1 MTPQTG
7 ILRKMHTQLTEPVE
21 YQLVLNDTEIPL
33 APYLGKPLTL
43 TYTGNIYCIH
53 CGRLTKKSFNQGYC
67 YPCFMKLAQCDIC
80 IIKPELCHYAAGTC
94 REPEWGKQHCMQPH
108 FVYLANSS
116 TLKVG
121 ITRQGQIPTRWIDQG
136 AVAALP
142 VLKVQSRYLSGLME
156 VAFKDHVADKTNW
169 QQMLKSEAEPIDLA
183 AKRDQLFTQVQDGL
197 RDLRHRFGEDSDE
210 LLPDAEVVSIRYPVL
225 NYPTKVKSLNFDKDK
240 QVAGILEGIKGQYLM
255 FDTGVINIRKFG
267 GYEVEFSA
275 TTGG

>member
-1 MTPQTG
+1 MTSQTG
-7 ILRKMHTQLTEPVE
+7 ILRKMHTQLAEPVE
-21 YQLVLNDTEIPL
+21 YQLVLNNTEIAL
-33 APYLGKPLTL
+33 APWLGKALSLTH
-43 TYTGNIYCIH
+43 TGKIHCIH

-67 YPCFMKLAQCDIC
+67 YSCFMRLAQCDTC

-94 REPEWGKQHCMQPH
+94 REPQWGEQHCMQPH

-116 TLKVG
+116 ALKIG

-142 VLKVQSRYLSGLME
+142 ILKVQSRYLSGLME

-169 QQMLKSEAEPIDLA
+169 QQMLKSEAEPLDLKA
-183 AKRDQLFTQVQDGL
+183 ERDQLIPQVQDAL
-197 RDLRHRFGEDSDE
+197 RDLRHRFGEDAVE
-210 LLPDAEVVSIRYPVL
+210 FLPAAEVVNIHYPIL
-225 NYPTKVKSLNFDKDK
+225 KYPNKVKSLSFDKEP
-240 QVAGILEGIKGQYLM
+240 QVAGVLEGIKGQYLI

-275 TTGG
+275 GA

>member
-1 MTPQTG
+1 MTSQTG
-7 ILRKMHTQLTEPVE
+7 ILRKMHSKLVEPVE
-21 YQLVLNDTEIPL
+21 YNFVLNNEEVPL
-33 APYLGKPLTL
+33 APWLGKPLRL
-43 TYTGNIYCIH
+43 TYTGKIYCLH

-67 YPCFMKLAQCDIC
+67 YPCFMRLAQCDTC
-80 IIKPELCHYAAGTC
+80 IVKPELCHYAAGTC
-94 REPEWGKQHCMQPH
+94 REPQWGEQHCMQPH
-108 FVYLANSS
+108 VVYLANSS

-183 AKRDQLFTQVQDGL
+183 AQRDNLLPQVQDAL
-197 RDLRHRFGEDSDE
+197 RDLHHRFGDDAVE
-210 LLPDAEVVSIRYPVL
+210 LLPDASVVNIRYPVL
-225 NYPTKVKSLNFDKDK
+225 TYPSKVKSLSFDKEP
-240 QVAGILEGIKGQYLM
+240 VVEGVLEGIKGQYLL

-267 GYEVEFSA
+267 GYELEFSGA
-275 TTGG
+275 S

>member
-1 MTPQTG
+1 MTSQTG
-7 ILRKMHTQLTEPVE
+7 ILRKMHTQLAEPVE
-21 YQLVLNDTEIPL
+21 YQLVLNNTEIAL
-33 APYLGKPLTL
+33 APWLGKALSLTH
-43 TYTGNIYCIH
+43 TGKIHCIH

-67 YPCFMKLAQCDIC
+67 YPCFMKLAQCDTC

-94 REPEWGKQHCMQPH
+94 REPQWGEQHCMQPH

-116 TLKVG
+116 ALKIG

-142 VLKVQSRYLSGLME
+142 ILKVQSRYLSGLME

-169 QQMLKSEAEPIDLA
+169 QQMLKSEAEPLDLKA
-183 AKRDQLFTQVQDGL
+183 ERDHLIPQVQDAL
-197 RDLRHRFGEDSDE
+197 RDLRHRFGEDAVE
-210 LLPDAEVVSIRYPVL
+210 FLPEAEVVNIHYPIL
-225 NYPTKVKSLNFDKDK
+225 KYPSKLKSLSFDKEP
-240 QVAGILEGIKGQYLM
+240 QVAGVLQGIKGQYLI

-275 TTGG
+275 VA

>member
-1 MTPQTG
+1 MTSQTG
-7 ILRKMHTQLTEPVE
+7 ILRKMHSKLVEPVE
-21 YQLVLNDTEIPL
+21 YNFVLNNEEVPL
-33 APYLGKPLTL
+33 APWLGKPLRL
-43 TYTGNIYCIH
+43 TYTGKIYCLH

-67 YPCFMKLAQCDIC
+67 YPCFMRLAQCDTC
-80 IIKPELCHYAAGTC
+80 IVKPELCHYAAGTC
-94 REPEWGKQHCMQPH
+94 REPQWGEQHCMQPH
-108 FVYLANSS
+108 VVYLANSS

-183 AKRDQLFTQVQDGL
+183 AQRDHLLPQVQDAL
-197 RDLRHRFGEDSDE
+197 RDLHHRFGDDAVE
-210 LLPDAEVVSIRYPVL
+210 LLPDASVVNIRYPVL
-225 NYPTKVKSLNFDKDK
+225 TYPSKVKSLSFDKEP
-240 QVAGILEGIKGQYLM
+240 VVEGVLEGIKGQYLL

-267 GYEVEFSA
+267 GYELEFSGA
-275 TTGG
+275 S

>member
-1 MTPQTG
+1 MSTQTG
-7 ILRKMHTQLTEPVE
+7 TLRKMHTQLAETVE
-21 YQLVLNDTEIPL
+21 YQLVLNDKRIPL
-33 APYLGKPLTL
+33 APYLGKALTL
-43 TYTGNIYCIH
+43 TYTGNIHCIH

-67 YPCFMKLAQCDIC
+67 YPCFMKLAQCDTC

-94 REPEWGKQHCMQPH
+94 REPDWGEQHCMQPH
-108 FVYLANSS
+108 IVYLANSS

-169 QQMLKSEAEPIDLA
+169 QQMLKSEADFIDLTVERA
-183 AKRDQLFTQVQDGL
+183 HLLPQVQDAL
-197 RDLRHRFGEDSDE
+197 LDIKYRFGENVVE
-210 LLPDAEVVSIRYPVL
+210 ILPAAEPVYIRYPIL
-225 NYPTKVKSLNFDKDK
+225 AYPNKLKSLSFDKDK
-240 QVAGILEGIKGQYLM
+240 QVGGILEGIKGQYLL

-267 GYEVEFSA
+267 GYEVELSV
-275 TTGG
+275 